1 MYDLTTK
8 RVRFTSEA
16 DITLKMM
23 KARTGLTP
31 NILCRLAL
39 ALSLDEPGLP
49 RLVTNDE
56 KSSREINRFTLLG
69 EYDAA
74 FVALTKVRLHS
85 DQVHPSETDEI
96 FLAHIHRGLQ
106 LLPNRVRSIGDM
118 ASLCH
123 GP

>member
-1 MYDLTTK
+1 MYDVTIK
-8 RVRFTSEA
+8 RVRFTTEA

-31 NILCRLAL
+31 NILCRLAI

-69 EYDAA
+69 EYDTT

-85 DQVHPSETDEI
+85 DQVDPSETDEQ
-96 FLAHIHRGLQ
+96 FLAHVHRGIQ
-106 LLPNRVRSIGDM
+106 LLPNRVKSISDVT
-118 ASLCH
+118 SLI
-123 GP
+123 PVV